1 MKTDMLV
8 ESYLKQLKLPCF
20 AQSYQ
25 PLAQEAARTN
35 LSYERYVLGLAS
47 EEMASREA
55 HRIERAISQARFPV
69 LKELADFE
77 WNAVPSVPKAR
88 ILELAQRPY
97 IPKAEPI
104 LLLQNPHLRQ
114 SHL

>member
-1 MKTDMLV
+1 MNTDMVL

-25 PLAQEAARTN
+25 TLAQEAARTN
-35 LSYERYVLGLAS
+35 LSYERYLFGLAS

-55 HRIERAISQARFPV
+55 HRIERAIAQARYPV

-77 WNAVPSVPKAR
+77 WSAVPSVPKAR
-88 ILELAQRPY
+88 ILELAQGR
-97 IPKAEPI
+97 ILPKLSRSSCWETLA
-104 LLLQNPHLRQ
+104 
-114 SHL
+114 